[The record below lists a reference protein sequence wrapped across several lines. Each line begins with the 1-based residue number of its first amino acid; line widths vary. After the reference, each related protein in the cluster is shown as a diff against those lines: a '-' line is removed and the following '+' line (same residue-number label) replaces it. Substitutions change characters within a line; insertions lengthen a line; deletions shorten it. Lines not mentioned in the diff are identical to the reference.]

1 MIRAASICLA
11 ALALFQIGCRSAP
24 SQESAYADIL
34 AKSRHGQISQA
45 LQEADTEFRRYE
57 TKQPEQAWRFRVL
70 EAQLLVVQGKPK
82 DALDLLD
89 AEPPASMATSEVA
102 ARRKMVQGLA
112 LGFTQQFGPA
122 EHDLQEAE
130 DLARPL
136 GSDLLV
142 EVLLSRGTVDVNEAN
157 YGEAEK
163 RFRQALEIARQR
175 NNVPSQSRALGSLGN
190 VAMWQEHYDEAVDR
204 YKDSL
209 QASQSSGATD
219 ASATT
224 LGNIGWS
231 YYAMGDFE
239 SALSYFRQ
247 AEGAAVK
254 SGLQRGEVEWLMDIG
269 NVYSGQ
275 RDFHSAE
282 ATYQQ
287 ALATA
292 KSIGFDSAVAEC
304 LDNLAQNDLDTGQL
318 NSARARSDE
327 AIALMGDK
335 RDHFLAPYSLLI
347 KARVAE
353 NSKNY
358 EEAQRLFKS
367 VVNDQSAGTAL
378 HWEADARLA
387 KTLAEAKKP
396 KRAEQEFRNSI
407 NTIEAARAS
416 VQTESFRLSF
426 LSSAIEFYSDYI
438 DFLVAQGRTND
449 ALEVAELGRA
459 HTLLASAN
467 SNSSGFSLPIK
478 GFRPMDTARRMHTVF
493 LCYWLGNQNSYL
505 WVVTPSQMKIFT
517 LPSQAKLD
525 PPIQAYRREMAGPL
539 DPLSAKNQNG
549 QSLYDALIAPAKA
562 FIPKGSSVTIL
573 PDGSLYDL
581 NFEALLCP
589 EPALHYWIDD
599 VVVEYANSLVMLAGA
614 GNEKRAAAPT
624 LLLIGNPVS
633 PSPEFPDLPQAPAE
647 IQQVED
653 HFPSVDR
660 KVFSGSSA
668 TASAFLASDAGQYS
682 FIHFV
687 AHGTASRASPLDSA
701 VILSKDGDSYKL
713 YARDIVK
720 QRLRANLVTISAC
733 HGAGSRT
740 YSGEGMVG
748 LTWAFLRAGAHGV
761 IAALWDVNDA
771 YTAQLMGHLYDGMSK
786 GAPPDVAL
794 RNAKLAAVHGGLPY
808 SKPFYWAAF
817 QVYRG
822 S

>member
-1 MIRAASICLA
+1 V
-11 ALALFQIGCRSAP
+11 ALALMSACHAAD
-24 SQESAYADIL
+24 SADAAYAEISAKAQHGDIP
-34 AKSRHGQISQA
+34 AA
-45 LQEADTEFRRYE
+45 LTGADREYHRYAAS
-57 TKQPEQAWRFRVL
+57 KPEQAWRFRVL
-70 EAQLLVVQGKPK
+70 EAQLLIAQGKPSE
-82 DALDLLD
+82 ALVLVRDD
-89 AEPPASMATSEVA
+89 IPPSLAKSEVD
-102 ARRKMVQGLA
+102 ARRKMVLGLA
-112 LGFTQQFGPA
+112 HGYLAEYTQA
-122 EHDLQEAE
+122 DSDLEEAE
-130 DLARPL
+130 ALARNLAPRFL
-136 GSDLLV
+136 AQ
-142 EVLLSRGTVDVNEAN
+142 VLLSRGIVDVNEGKYA
-157 YGEAEK
+157 EAEAHYHS
-163 RFRQALEIARQR
+163 ALEIARKDDD
-175 NNVPSQSRALGSLGN
+175 VPAQARVLVNMGN
-190 VAMWQEHYDEAVDR
+190 VAMWEEHYDEAVDSYR
-204 YKDSL
+204 ASL
-209 QASQSSGATD
+209 NLSQSSGAKD
-219 ASATT
+219 ATSSV
-224 LGNIGWS
+224 LGNLGWS
-231 YYAMGDFE
+231 YSMLGDFDD
-239 SALSYFRQ
+239 ALDYFQQ
-247 AEGAAVK
+247 AERTATAI
-254 SGLQRGEVEWLMDIG
+254 GLERGRVEWLINIG
-269 NVYSGQ
+269 DMRYEQ
-275 RDFHSAE
+275 RDYVDAE
-282 ATYQQ
+282 AAYQE
-287 ALATA
+287 ALALARKIDYRTDA
-292 KSIGFDSAVAEC
+292 AAA
-304 LDNLAQNDLDTGQL
+304 LDDLAQLDLDTGRVDAARQL
-318 NSARARSDE
+318 NDQ
-327 AIALMGDK
+327 ALALLRDQP
-335 RDHFLAPYSLLI
+335 DHFLTPYSHI
-347 KARVAE
+347 TRGRVEDAAR
-353 NSKNY
+353 NY
-358 EEAQRLFKS
+358 GEAARSFEAVIHDEQ
-367 VVNDQSAGTAL
+367 AGTAL
-378 HWEADARLA
+378 HWEADAH
-387 KTLAEAKKP
+387 LAETYSEAGDPGK
-396 KRAEQEFRNSI
+396 AEGEFRRAI

-449 ALEVAELGRA
+449 ALQVAELGRA
-459 HTLLASAN
+459 HTLLASA
-467 SNSSGFSLPIK
+467 SSTQSGFSLPIK

-493 LCYWLGNQNSYL
+493 LCYWLGNQDSYL
-505 WVVTPSQMKIFT
+505 WVVTPSQMKVFT

-525 PPIQAYRREMAGPL
+525 PLIQAYRREMAGPL
-539 DPLSAKNQNG
+539 DPLSAKNQNA
-549 QSLYDALIAPAKA
+549 QKLYDALVAPAKA

-573 PDGSLYDL
+573 PDGTLYDL

-653 HFPSVDR
+653 HFPSADR
-660 KVFSGSSA
+660 KVFSRSSA

-687 AHGTASRASPLDSA
+687 AHGTASRTSPLDSA
-701 VILSKDGDSYKL
+701 VILSKEGDSYKL

-794 RNAKLAAVHGGLPY
+794 RSAKLAAVHGGLPY